1 MSLSRRDVIKT
12 GVFAGAAVA
21 LPAAK
26 LAGVGA
32 AGATPFPEA
41 LLPKPFTRPFSTPPV
56 AVPYRKDATCDDYK
70 MSMQAVD
77 AEMIPGYKTTLFGYN
92 GSVPGPTIQAT
103 QGRQVVVRHMNAL
116 PAQHPILGY
125 TPWTSVHL
133 HGSASLPQYDGYAS
147 DVTMPVGGTRED
159 GSVCTDGEYKDYH
172 YPNHQQARTLWY
184 HDHGVH
190 HTAENAYHGLAGMYT
205 MYDAEER
212 ALPLPQG
219 KYDVPLII
227 GDAMFQA
234 PFTDAAGVKRA
245 PLLFS
250 LDNQSGHWGNVIWVN
265 GTPWPLMKVEPRK
278 YRFRVLVATISRSF
292 KFNFK
297 ASTGVAVPY
306 QVIATDG
313 GLMPAPMTISSHR
326 QLGGERYEIVIDF
339 SKFAGKTV
347 DMLNTSPTNNID
359 YTNTNKVMR
368 FQVGTVVTDT
378 RNNTV
383 PTTLTRKR
391 DIMNLTEAMVAKDAT
406 GKPIVRT
413 LRLERSNGQWTV
425 NGTTWEKIVASNYE
439 FVECTPLMGTVEK
452 WIIQNNSG
460 GWFHPLHIHLVD
472 FKVLRRNGRPPMA
485 HEMGPKDVVYT
496 GENETIELLVRFD
509 SAGKYMVHCHN
520 LVHEDHDMMTQFEV
534 LEADGTKCF
543 DDPMTSAMAKDMA
556 LEALDVL

>member
-32 AGATPFPEA
+32 ATAAAFPSA
-41 LLPKPFTRPFSTPPV
+41 LLPKPFTVPFAPPPV
-56 AVPYRKDATCDDYK
+56 AVPYRQDATCDYYK

-77 AEMIPGYKTTLFGYN
+77 AEVIPGYKTMLFGYN
-92 GSVPGPTIQAT
+92 GSVPGPTIVAT

-116 PAQHPILGY
+116 PAQHPTLGY

-147 DVTMPVGGTRED
+147 DITMPVGGTRED
-159 GSVCTDGEYKDYH
+159 GSVCVDGEYKDYH
-172 YPNHQQARTLWY
+172 YPNFQKARTLWY

-190 HTAENAYHGLAGMYT
+190 HTAENAYHGLVGMYR
-205 MYDAEER
+205 MYDPEER
-212 ALPLPQG
+212 ALTIPKD
-219 KYDVPLII
+219 KYDVDLVI

-234 PFTDAAGVKRA
+234 PVTAADGTKRA
-245 PLLFS
+245 DLLFS
-250 LDNQSGHWGNVIWVN
+250 LDNQSGHWGDVILVN
-265 GTPWPLMKVEPRK
+265 GRPWPLMKVEPRK
-278 YRFRVLVATISRSF
+278 YRFRVLTAAISRSF
-292 KFNFK
+292 KFSLK
-297 ASTGVAVPY
+297 ASTGAALSY

-326 QLGGERYEIVIDF
+326 QLSGERYEIVIDF

-359 YTNTNKVMR
+359 YANTNKVMR

-383 PTTLTRKR
+383 PTKLSLKN
-391 DIMNLTEAMVAKDAT
+391 DIMNLTEAMITKDAA

-413 LRLERSNGQWTV
+413 LRLERTGGAWTV
-425 NGTTWEKIVASNYE
+425 NGTTWDKIVASNYQ
-439 FVECTPLMGTVEK
+439 FVEATPTVGNIEK
-452 WIIQNNSG
+452 WVIQNNSG

-472 FKVLRRNGRPPMA
+472 FKVLRRNGRPAMA

-496 GENETIELLVRFD
+496 GENESIELLVRFD
-509 SAGKYMVHCHN
+509 GPGKYMVHCHN

-534 LEADGTKCF
+534 LEPGGVKCF
-543 DDPMTSAMAKDMA
+543 DDPMTSAIAKDMS